1 MFQTSNFYFLLR
13 KIRFVPCPDIMF
25 SQTLM
30 YYGQKNPHFD
40 SDIRQWSHPLMI
52 PLHWLWAKLNS
63 RTCGQFECDVTWFC
77 FYFDFVRSHA
87 WCGCCSIVYL
97 RFQAVKKW
105 NRLIAKWV
113 LKMWIIINKR
123 HFVIFLRNCKHK
135 SIKPQ
140 KRR

>member
-1 MFQTSNFYFLLR
+1 MFQTSNFYFLSR
-13 KIRFVPCPDIMF
+13 KIGFVPCPDVTF
-25 SQTLM
+25 SQTCIM
-30 YYGQKNPHFD
+30 DKKNPPFD
-40 SDIRQWSHPLMI
+40 SDIRQWSHPSMI

-63 RTCGQFECDVTWFC
+63 RMHGQFECDVIWFC
-77 FYFDFVRSHA
+77 FCFDFVRSHA
-87 WCGCCSIVYL
+87 WCSCCSIVCL

-113 LKMWIIINKR
+113 LRVWIIINKR
-123 HFVIFLRNCKHK
+123 HFVIFLGNCKHK